1 MGQFASSTEVEEVV
15 GNFLKKAVAMP
26 DFTTKFADTKTIF
39 KIRYRNP
46 ETIVWLDCKSDPP
59 NVVYGDDVSLEPD
72 VTVAMEAD
80 LASRFWLGKLN
91 LTLAMAQGQ
100 VKTTGPTNKMLK
112 LLPLL
117 QPLFSEYEKYLA
129 EIGRQDLLGV
139 A

>member
-1 MGQFASSTEVEEVV
+1 MGTFASSAEVEEVV
-15 GNFLKKAVAMP
+15 GNFLRKAVAMP
-26 DFTTKFADTKTIF
+26 DFTGKFADTKTIF
-39 KIRYRNP
+39 KIMYRNP
-46 ETIVWLDCKSDPP
+46 ETNVWLDCKSDPP
-59 NVVYGDDVSLEPD
+59 SVVFGGDTGLEAD

-80 LASRFWLGKLN
+80 LANRFWLGKLN

-117 QPLFSEYEKYLA
+117 EPLFAVYESYLA

-139 A
+139 G

>member
-1 MGQFASSTEVEEVV
+1 
-15 GNFLKKAVAMP
+15 MP
-26 DFTTKFADTKTIF
+26 DFTTKFADTKTVF
-39 KIRYRNP
+39 KIAYRNP

-59 NVVYGDDVSLEPD
+59 CVVFGDGSGLEPD

-80 LASRFWLGKLN
+80 LANRFWLGKLN

-117 QPLFSEYEKYLA
+117 QPLFAVYESYLA
-129 EIGRQDLLGV
+129 EIGRQDLLG
-139 A
+139 AA